1 MNILLHDFG
10 SYIQPDLIFYLTK
23 MGHHCKNLVYPRP
36 QSLDDDYFAKYVTAH
51 LRAGAYDCVM
61 STNFQP
67 LLAKICYDCNIK
79 YLAWSYDS
87 PISKD
92 HMEYYA
98 HPTSYIFLF
107 DNAEVNE
114 FHSMGFHNIYHL
126 PLAVNTERLTTIPIT
141 AADRERFSCEVSFVG
156 RLYQSPLKRILS
168 HQDDYTIGYIN
179 ALTDAQFKLVG
190 FPLVD
195 DIIDDTLL
203 QHINDT
209 LAKQGIVYH
218 SGEEEGIN
226 KAALSL
232 CITNQLTH
240 NERIILLRLLNRFCD
255 VHLYSDERIEH
266 LSEVPFKGPVTYSIE
281 MPKVFRLSK
290 INLCPTARG
299 IRSGIPLRILDII
312 GSGGFLLSNAQPELA
327 DYFRPDV
334 DIVWY
339 NSMEDAVEKAR
350 YYLSHEEERLRIQQN
365 SFAVI
370 KEKFTYP
377 ERITTMFQTAGL

>member
-10 SYIQPDLIFYLTK
+10 SYIQPDLIAYLTE

-36 QSLDDDYFAKYVTAH
+36 NPATDDYFEKYVTVH
-51 LRAGAYDCVM
+51 LKNGAYDCVM
-61 STNFQP
+61 STNFHP
-67 LLAKICYDCNIK
+67 LLAKICYQHNIK

-107 DNAEVNE
+107 DGAEVEE
-114 FHSMGFHNIYHL
+114 FHSMGFHNVYHL
-126 PLAVNTERLTTIPIT
+126 PLAVNTKRLSAIPIT
-141 AADRERFSCEVSFVG
+141 DADKKRFSCDVSFVG
-156 RLYQSPLKRILS
+156 RLYQSKLNSILS

-190 FPLVD
+190 FPLLD
-195 DIIDDTLL
+195 DVIDDALL
-203 QHINDT
+203 SHINDT
-209 LAKQGIVYH
+209 LTKQGIVYH

-232 CITNQLTH
+232 CITNQITH
-240 NERIILLRLLNRFCD
+240 NERIVLLRLLNRFCN
-255 VHLYSDERIEH
+255 VHLYSDERIEQ
-266 LSEVPFKGPVTYSIE
+266 LAEVPFFGPVTYCIE

-299 IRSGIPLRILDII
+299 IRSGLPLRMLDII
-312 GSGGFLLSNAQPELA
+312 GAGGFLLSNAQPELS
-327 DYFRPDV
+327 DYFRPDI

-339 NSMEDAVEKAR
+339 SSVEEAVEKAR
-350 YYLSHEEERLRIQQN
+350 YYLSHEDERLRIQQN
-365 SFAVI
+365 SYAI
-370 KEKFTYP
+370 IREKFSYP
-377 ERITTMFQTAGL
+377 ERINTMFQTAGL

>member
-10 SYIQPDLIFYLTK
+10 SYIQPDLIAYLTE

-36 QSLDDDYFAKYVTAH
+36 NPAADDYFEKYVTAH
-51 LRAGAYDCVM
+51 LKAGAYDCVM
-61 STNFQP
+61 STNFHP
-67 LLAKICYDCNIK
+67 LLAKVCYQCNIK

-107 DNAEVNE
+107 DGAEVNE
-114 FHSMGFHNIYHL
+114 FRNMGFHNVYHL
-126 PLAVNTERLTTIPIT
+126 PLAVNTKRLSAIPVT
-141 AADRERFSCEVSFVG
+141 DADKKRFSCDVSFVG
-156 RLYQSPLKRILS
+156 RLYQSKLNNILS
-168 HQDDYTIGYIN
+168 YQDDYIIGYIN

-190 FPLVD
+190 FPLLD
-195 DIIDDTLL
+195 DVIDDTLL
-203 QHINDT
+203 ARINDT
-209 LAKQGIVYH
+209 LTKQGIVYH

-232 CITNQLTH
+232 CITNQITH
-240 NERIILLRLLNRFCD
+240 NERIVLLRLLNRFCN
-255 VHLYSDERIEH
+255 VHLYSDERIEQ
-266 LSEVPFKGPVTYSIE
+266 LAEVPFYGPVTYCIE

-299 IRSGIPLRILDII
+299 IRSGLPLRMLDII
-312 GSGGFLLSNAQPELA
+312 GAGGFLLSNAQPELA
-327 DYFRPDV
+327 DYFRPDI
-334 DIVWY
+334 DIVCY
-339 NSMEDAVEKAR
+339 SSIEDAIEKAG

-365 SFAVI
+365 SYAII
-370 KEKFTYP
+370 KEKFSYP
-377 ERITTMFQTAGL
+377 ERIAAMFQTAGL

>member
-10 SYIQPDLIFYLTK
+10 SYIQPDLIAYLTE

-36 QSLDDDYFAKYVTAH
+36 NPAADDYFEKYVTAH
-51 LRAGAYDCVM
+51 LKTDAYDCVM
-61 STNFQP
+61 STNFHP
-67 LLAKICYDCNIK
+67 LLAKICYQHNIK

-98 HPTSYIFLF
+98 HPTSYVFLF
-107 DNAEVNE
+107 DGAEVEE
-114 FHSMGFHNIYHL
+114 FHSMGFHNVYHL
-126 PLAVNTERLTTIPIT
+126 PLAVNTKRLSAIPIT
-141 AADRERFSCEVSFVG
+141 DADKKRFSCDISFVG
-156 RLYQSPLKRILS
+156 RLYQSKLNHILS

-190 FPLVD
+190 FPLLD
-195 DIIDDTLL
+195 DVIDDTLL
-203 QHINDT
+203 ARINDT
-209 LAKQGIVYH
+209 LSRQGIVYH

-232 CITNQLTH
+232 CITNQITH
-240 NERIILLRLLNRFCD
+240 NERIVLLKLFNRFCN
-255 VHLYSDERIEH
+255 VHLYSDERIEQ
-266 LSEVPFKGPVTYSIE
+266 LAEVPFFGPVTYCIE

-299 IRSGIPLRILDII
+299 IRSGLPLRMLDII
-312 GSGGFLLSNAQPELA
+312 GAGGFLLSNAQPELA
-327 DYFRPDV
+327 NYFRPDI

-339 NSMEDAVEKAR
+339 NSVEDAVEKVK
-350 YYLSHEEERLRIQQN
+350 YYLSHEDERLRIQQN
-365 SFAVI
+365 AYAVI
-370 KEKFTYP
+370 KEKFSYP
-377 ERITTMFQTAGL
+377 ARIATMFQTAGL